1 MDLSSSINISLPTQA
16 THFPWKNRVQGGDT
30 PGQRD
35 EISTNKNDG
44 DVVTLSQE
52 GQDLAKNLSLDKS
65 TDDNG
70 LKTAENLDG
79 QELQELQQLKIRDSE
94 VRAHEQA
101 HLAAAGQYARGGA
114 SFTFQKGPD
123 GASYAVG
130 GEVGIDVGK
139 EKTPEA
145 TISKMQVIKR
155 AALAPASPSSADRSI
170 AARARLIE
178 SQARQELL
186 IKRQEEL
193 LQTKSVENPLADLT
207 IPPAMDEKVGD
218 TPASF
223 VYGSLRATL
232 AAYQRNAGNT

>member
-1 MDLSSSINISLPTQA
+1 MDLSAPINISLPTQA
-16 THFPWKNRVQGGDT
+16 IHFPGKNHVQGGGT
-30 PGQRD
+30 PGQRN
-35 EISTNKNDG
+35 EISTNNNDT

-52 GQDLAKNLSLDKS
+52 GQDLAKKLSLDKN
-65 TDDNG
+65 TDDSG
-70 LKTAENLDG
+70 VKTVKNLDS

-123 GASYAVG
+123 GVSYAVG
-130 GEVGIDVGK
+130 GEVGIDVGR

-170 AARARLIE
+170 AARARLME

-193 LQTKSVENPLADLT
+193 LQTRAVENPVADQGV
-207 IPPAMDEKVGD
+207 PPAIDEKTEN
-218 TPASF
+218 TPSSF
-223 VYGSLRATL
+223 VYGSLRTTL
-232 AAYQRNAGNT
+232 AAYQRNGGNA

>member
-1 MDLSSSINISLPTQA
+1 MDLSASINISLPTQA
-16 THFPWKNRVQGGDT
+16 THFWEKSHMHRGDT
-30 PGQRD
+30 PGRRD
-35 EISTNKNDG
+35 EISTNNNDG
-44 DVVTLSQE
+44 DVVTLSQQ
-52 GQDLAKNLSLDKS
+52 GQDLAKKLSLDKNRES
-65 TDDNG
+65 SG
-70 LKTAENLDG
+70 IKTVESLDE

-123 GASYAVG
+123 GVSYAVG
-130 GEVGIDVGK
+130 GEVGIDVGR

-155 AALAPASPSSADRSI
+155 AALAPASPSAADRSI
-170 AARARLIE
+170 AARARLME

-193 LQTKSVENPLADLT
+193 LQTKAAENPVADQGV
-207 IPPAMDEKVGD
+207 PPAIDEKAGN
-218 TPASF
+218 TPSSF
-223 VYGSLRATL
+223 VYGSLRTAL
-232 AAYQRNAGNT
+232 GAYQRTAGNT